1 VATTLE
7 TFRKRNTATSISHD
21 DPQNRQSGRAVADVA
36 TFDPQH
42 IPPFCARLPIQIRQ
56 FAPIQSM
63 PGTLCDRCH
72 AAFRCVTARDSGGH
86 LCEDVVQRGLQGRW
100 PVISLKNDRTP
111 TVLARTWRGTL
122 QAHLPSGR
130 AILVPP
136 LLMSTTFPDGSVD
149 HIPISVTQ

>member
-1 VATTLE
+1 VGIFARTLY
-7 TFRKRNTATSISHD
+7 N
-21 DPQNRQSGRAVADVA
+21 AVYKD
-36 TFDPQH
+36 
-42 IPPFCARLPIQIRQ
+42 
-56 FAPIQSM
+56 
-63 PGTLCDRCH
+63 
-72 AAFRCVTARDSGGH
+72 
-86 LCEDVVQRGLQGRW
+86 EW